1 MHFLRRAL
9 AMMVLLLAAL
19 ACGMDGDERMV
30 RKYAECMAD
39 PNTALHRL
47 TVSGAV
53 GTVGLSA
60 EATEERLHVQLERGE
75 VTVVVQ
81 DAQQVVRIV
90 AGAGRWDG
98 RWLET
103 PFDKGLGLGFVQVVE
118 TLDDAGFD
126 GPVAVERR

>member
-47 TVSGAV
+47 TISGAV
-53 GTVGLSA
+53 GTVALSA
-60 EATEERLHVQLERGE
+60 EATEKRLHAQLERGAATMDE
-75 VTVVVQ
+75 IR
-81 DAQQVVRIV
+81 AGYVRYC
-90 AGAGRWDG
+90 
-98 RWLET
+98 E
-103 PFDKGLGLGFVQVVE
+103 
-118 TLDDAGFD
+118 
-126 GPVAVERR
+126 